1 MMLCAWCT
9 ANKCICAERERMTS
23 LVERLRDPDLSFSES
38 IDIVKEAADYIER
51 LETALRE
58 IANKVDFLQA
68 GDLRW
73 LARAALGPA
82 MLEEGD
88 G

>member
-38 IDIVKEAADYIER
+38 IDIVKEAANYIEH

-58 IANKVDFLQA
+58 IASQNVASGLIASK
-68 GDLRW
+68 
-73 LARAALGPA
+73 ALKPA